1 MQVPTDATKPRLMGQ
16 AVKAAVKILAGADRE
31 KLTPEAAADAMK
43 ELMSGEATSA
53 QTAAFLAL
61 LREDLWTPSLIT
73 AFAAVMR
80 ANATPVEIPR
90 GEDLVVD
97 IVGTGGDGQDTFNIS
112 TAAALVAAGAGARVV
127 KHGNRAASSKSGS
140 ADILEALGARLEL
153 DPAEV
158 PAVLAASGFTF
169 LFARTYHPA
178 MRFVGPVRQELGI
191 KTIFNIL
198 GPITNPARPDSIL
211 LGTAFGNL
219 ARETAETCKML
230 GMKRALV
237 VHGYEGL
244 DEISPEG
251 LTMVF
256 ELKADGEIVKY
267 DVSPADFG
275 VEKHSLSEVAGGTP
289 AENALEM
296 RDLLVGGGRAA
307 VRDMVLM
314 NAGAA
319 LYICGKAATF
329 REGVS
334 TCRAALTDGRAVGA
348 IDAYIAAS
356 QKVTLTGAVPLP

>member
-1 MQVPTDATKPRLMGQ
+1 MDAAKPRLMGR
-16 AVKAAVKILAGADRE
+16 AVKAAVKVLAGPDRD
-31 KLTPEAAADAMK
+31 KLTPEDAAEAMK

-53 QTAAFLAL
+53 QTAALLAL
-61 LREDLWTPSLIT
+61 LREDLWTPSLIA
-73 AFAAVMR
+73 AFAGVMR

-90 GEDLVVD
+90 GNDLGLIVD

-153 DPAEV
+153 EPAEV
-158 PAVLAASGFTF
+158 PSVLAAAGFTF

-198 GPITNPARPDSIL
+198 GPITNPARPDCIL
-211 LGTAFGNL
+211 LGTAFRNI
-219 ARETAETCKML
+219 ARETAETCKLL

-244 DEISPEG
+244 DEISPDG

-256 ELKADGEIVKY
+256 ELKEDGTIEKY
-267 DVSPADFG
+267 DVSPSDFG
-275 VEKHSLSEVAGGTP
+275 VDKHSLSEVAGGTP
-289 AENALEM
+289 AENAVEM
-296 RDLLVGGGRAA
+296 RDLLAGGGRAA

-319 LYICGKAATF
+319 LYICGKASSF
-329 REGVS
+329 KEGVVM
-334 TCRAALTDGRAVGA
+334 CRAGIADGRAAGV
-348 IDAYIAAS
+348 IKAYTEAS
-356 QKVTLTGAVPLP
+356 QKTT